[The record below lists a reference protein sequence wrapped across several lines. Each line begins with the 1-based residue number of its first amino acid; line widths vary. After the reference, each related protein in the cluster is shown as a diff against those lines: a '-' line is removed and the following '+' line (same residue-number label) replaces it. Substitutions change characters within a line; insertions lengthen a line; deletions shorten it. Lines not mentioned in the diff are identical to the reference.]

1 MPWTGRIRRMP
12 AEKRL
17 LAKCSAV
24 AKCTRKRGRKAERER
39 PDHIRDRVGRH
50 KKKTS

>member
-1 MPWTGRIRRMP
+1 MMPWTGKMRRMS

-24 AKCTRKRGRKAERER
+24 AKCTRKRRRKAER
-39 PDHIRDRVGRH
+39 PDHIRDRVGRL
-50 KKKTS
+50 